1 MIQRNDVLRDNSVI
15 NLESITIFTKN
26 NYSISLTGKDIAS
39 YRTFKDGS
47 IDILM
52 MDGSYYKYI
61 NCEVCI
67 KYKDQTKLPD
77 IK

>member
-1 MIQRNDVLRDNSVI
+1 MIQKDNIMRDKSVM
-15 NLESITIFTKN
+15 NLDSITIFTKN
-26 NYSISLTGKDIAS
+26 NYSISLTGKDVAN
-39 YRTFKDGS
+39 YRTYKDGS

-67 KYKDQTKLPD
+67 KFKDQTELPEV
-77 IK
+77 K